1 MVGNMWEKATM
12 HTVVLILNQNLL
24 NSYLSTIHF
33 KISIQDKPLFSGLV
47 KMQERI
53 HGTVAH
59 IVSKSCQV

>member
-33 KISIQDKPLFSGLV
+33 KISFQDKPLFSGLV
-47 KMQERI
+47 RMQEM
-53 HGTVAH
+53 HDTVVH